1 MSATKFFLWIRRDN
15 VAGYD
20 KSRCTSPLLEPGL
33 SLPGIFFLVFPQL
46 VDRLLS
52 FKLVSAASTRASI
65 SSLILFRMAVE
76 PPQPKNVYLNSY

>member
-1 MSATKFFLWIRRDN
+1 VQQSFSCGYAGTTSQDMIRVDVQVLYSNRGL
-15 VAGYD
+15 AY
-20 KSRCTSPLLEPGL
+20 LEF
-33 SLPGIFFLVFPQL
+33 FFLVFPQL